1 MISKNNKG
9 EEVKAMI
16 FPCVDDARFNQ
27 KKKEKKRQVRKGDS
41 DGDSGDKKMRLRGVM
56 SGVLVRKRDAEAGQ
70 EKKKEFIQQGRMKL
84 KMWSEIY
91 CQKK

>member
-41 DGDSGDKKMRLRGVM
+41 DGDSGDKKMRLRGDDEWR
-56 SGVLVRKRDAEAGQ
+56 SCEEERRRSWARKEERIHSTGEN
-70 EKKKEFIQQGRMKL
+70 
-84 KMWSEIY
+84 EIEDVV
-91 CQKK
+91 

>member
-41 DGDSGDKKMRLRGVM
+41 DGDSGDKKMRLRVVM
-56 SGVLVRKRDAEAGQ
+56 SGVLVRKRDAEAGH
-70 EKKKEFIQQGRMKL
+70 EKKKEFIQQGRMRV
-84 KMWSEIY
+84 KMWSEFY
-91 CQKK
+91 SQKK